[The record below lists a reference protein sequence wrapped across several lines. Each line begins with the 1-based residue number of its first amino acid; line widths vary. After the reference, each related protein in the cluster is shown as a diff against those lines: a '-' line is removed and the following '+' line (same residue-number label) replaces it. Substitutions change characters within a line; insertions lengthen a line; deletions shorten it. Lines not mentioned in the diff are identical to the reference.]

1 MDELKILG
9 AQAKLNTV
17 RWALAAM
24 VEADHLALGKT
35 DLEHLLITVDEANRD
50 LRQGIEAS

>member
-17 RWALAAM
+17 RWALVGM
-24 VEADHLALGKT
+24 VDKDQEPEKADLDHL
-35 DLEHLLITVDEANRD
+35 LLAVDDVNRD
-50 LRQGIEAS
+50 LKQGIEAS